1 MTASHRSRG
10 RNDVTDP
17 LPIRLRVA
25 TTDPEVA
32 SDRLRQTYAGAEIRT
47 PRDDPAFA
55 YRQDVDGDA
64 ELSLGRFHFGG
75 RGRVNLV
82 LEDTLTV
89 VRRRT
94 GTHRWE
100 VDGRRGTGLMVIQP
114 HEDYRA
120 ELEFLEV
127 DSLNLHLPA
136 LQDTARAVHGDQGLE
151 VAFDHPRPAS
161 PAHAKYWADTFD
173 FAHGILTDPAIATVP
188 LVRVDL
194 LRRMSVAT
202 LETFRLSGDP
212 RTRRISVAARQSA
225 HRQAVEFMHASLSL
239 PITVEDVARHAE
251 VSTVELTRAFRSHAG
266 TTPGAYLREL
276 RLVAAHDD
284 LVRGDPARGDT
295 VRGIALRWGMTHPG
309 DFARRHRQAYGE
321 NPATTLRR

>member
-1 MTASHRSRG
+1 MTASHRNPG
-10 RNDVTDP
+10 RNTVPDSP
-17 LPIRLRVA
+17 PIRLRVA

-32 SDRLRQTYAGAEIRT
+32 NDRLRQTYAGAEIRT

-55 YRQDVDGDA
+55 YRQDVDGDD
-64 ELSLGRFHFGG
+64 ELALGRFHFGG
-75 RGRVNLV
+75 RGRVDLV

-127 DSLNLHLPA
+127 DSLNLHLPV
-136 LQDTARAVHGDQGLE
+136 LRDTARAVHGDRGLE
-151 VAFDHPRPAS
+151 VAFDHPRPVS
-161 PAHAKYWADTFD
+161 PAHAKYWADTYEFVHE
-173 FAHGILTDPAIATVP
+173 ALTDPAIATVP
-188 LVRVDL
+188 LLRADL
-194 LRRMSVAT
+194 RRRMSVAT

-212 RTRRISVAARQSA
+212 RARRTSVTARQTA

-239 PITVEDVARHAE
+239 PITVEDVARH
-251 VSTVELTRAFRSHAG
+251 VGLSTVELTRVFRSRTG
-266 TTPGAYLREL
+266 MTPAEHLRGL
-276 RLVAAHDD
+276 RLAAAHRD
-284 LVRGDPARGDT
+284 LVRSSPADGET
-295 VRGIALRWGMTHPG
+295 VRAIALRWGFPHAG
-309 DFARRHRQAYGE
+309 DFARRHRRAYGE
-321 NPATTLRR
+321 NPGRTLHA

>member
-1 MTASHRSRG
+1 
-10 RNDVTDP
+10 VTEP

-32 SDRLRQTYAGAEIRT
+32 NDRLRQTYAGAEIRT

-64 ELSLGRFHFGG
+64 ELSLGRFHFAG

-82 LEDTLTV
+82 LEDMLTV

-136 LQDTARAVHGDQGLE
+136 LQDTARAVHGDQDLE

-161 PAHAKYWADTFD
+161 AAHAKYWADTYEHVHE
-173 FAHGILTDPAIATVP
+173 ALTDPGIATVP
-188 LVRVDL
+188 LLRADL
-194 LRRMSVAT
+194 QRRMAVAT
-202 LETFRLSGDP
+202 LEAFCLSGDP
-212 RTRRISVAARQSA
+212 RTRRTSVAARQTA
-225 HRQAVEFMHASLSL
+225 HRKAVEFMHASLSL
-239 PITVEDVARHAE
+239 PITVEDVARH
-251 VSTVELTRAFRSHAG
+251 VGLSTVELTEVFRSRTG
-266 TTPGAYLREL
+266 MTPADHLRGL
-276 RLVAAHDD
+276 RLAAAHQD
-284 LVRGDPARGDT
+284 LVRGDPADGET
-295 VRGIALRWGMTHPG
+295 VRAIALRWGFPHAG

-321 NPATTLRR
+321 NPARTLHG

>member
-1 MTASHRSRG
+1 MTASHRNPG
-10 RNDVTDP
+10 KNDVTDP

-25 TTDPEVA
+25 TNDPEVA
-32 SDRLRQTYAGAEIRT
+32 GDRLRQTYAGAEIRT

-114 HEDYRA
+114 HEAYRA
-120 ELEFLEV
+120 ELEFLEA

-136 LQDTARAVHGDQGLE
+136 LQDTARAVHGDQDLE

-173 FAHGILTDPAIATVP
+173 FAHGILTDPAISTVP
-188 LVRVDL
+188 LLRADL
-194 LRRMSVAT
+194 HRRMAVAT

-212 RTRRISVAARQSA
+212 RTRRISVAARQTA

-239 PITVEDVARHAE
+239 PITVEDVARH
-251 VSTVELTRAFRSHAG
+251 VGLSTVELAGVFRSRTG
-266 TTPGAYLREL
+266 ITPAAYLRGL
-276 RLVAAHDD
+276 RLAAAHQD
-284 LVRGDPARGDT
+284 LVRGTPAGGGT
-295 VRGIALRWGMTHPG
+295 VRAIALRWGFPHAG
-309 DFARRHRQAYGE
+309 DFARRHRHAYGE
-321 NPATTLRR
+321 NPARTLHE

>member
-1 MTASHRSRG
+1 MTE
-10 RNDVTDP
+10 P

-32 SDRLRQTYAGAEIRT
+32 NDRLRQTYAGAEIRT

-64 ELSLGRFHFGG
+64 ELSLGRFHFRG

-94 GTHRWE
+94 GAHRWE

-136 LQDTARAVHGDQGLE
+136 LQDTARAVHGDLDLE

-161 PAHAKYWADTFD
+161 AARAKYWADTYEHVHE
-173 FAHGILTDPAIATVP
+173 ALTDPAIATVP
-188 LVRVDL
+188 LLRADL
-194 LRRMSVAT
+194 RRRMSVAT
-202 LETFRLSGDP
+202 LEAFCLSGDP
-212 RTRRISVAARQSA
+212 STRRTSVAARQTA
-225 HRQAVEFMHASLSL
+225 HRKAVEFMHASLSL
-239 PITVEDVARHAE
+239 PITVEDVVRH
-251 VSTVELTRAFRSHAG
+251 VGLSTVELTEVFRSRTG
-266 TTPGAYLREL
+266 MTPADHLRGL
-276 RLVAAHDD
+276 RLAAAHQD
-284 LVRGDPARGDT
+284 LVRGAPADGET
-295 VRGIALRWGMTHPG
+295 VRAIALRWGFLHAG

-321 NPATTLRR
+321 NPARTLHG